1 MADPE
6 LEAVEEALNV
16 LALAESDMALQ
27 KVITRLLPAVLE
39 ALSTKSKAAR
49 AKCIET
55 LQHINVRLRAS
66 PSVKL
71 PFYDVLRVA
80 TKPDAA
86 VFTVN
91 LAVQG
96 GYLTRCFDRLSTAE
110 KAQALPALVTA
121 AVTVTSPVN
130 RAVVNFLSIRALS
143 ARSAQTPVSGSPDL
157 FDALNE
163 CSQAA
168 IFALFD
174 YILQSLR
181 QKLTVTLPD
190 SALVS
195 SVRLASEYAGTK
207 NPERAARI
215 FPILLVA
222 AGTTSRSSL
231 VAAAEDALKKIQSAD
246 VLAAADPSIVQTL
259 FNLYND
265 TLAEIP
271 VRVVILSKGLLN
283 ITLCASCF
291 PEVLDVI
298 RYSLQTP
305 GVPPRLQA
313 LGMQF
318 FSFVLANADRT
329 VLIHNADPLND
340 VLVQLASDCTN
351 GSPSF
356 PDAVRGYGFT
366 GLGEL
371 VLRVPSLFGT
381 RNITADFFFLAAQA
395 PLLPAPARTC
405 ATQALIAIMRVL
417 KFDPQSATELR
428 SSVIAT
434 LRRTLA
440 NRAEHAAPA
449 RSAAVQWANEC
460 FLFSDCEARLLNMLA
475 AADLKQDV
483 RQYALAGL
491 APKRWRFKDGSRSSD
506 DITEENKRR
515 LTLRDV
521 VDVYSTY
528 VKENGS
534 PHPQTTEA
542 FLKFA
547 FYILRYSVVSGGK
560 LELIH
565 VSKVD
570 NFFNDHIEELDPFLQ
585 VVNIA
590 EGILTTWND
599 GIKPSLE
606 NIAISII
613 AFSSR
618 VESLKHGCVL
628 KFANRIDD
636 LVQLATRKSAT
647 GNVPVVRA
655 VAKIIATVTDPLPLD
670 DLNKLVQKL
679 SKDLEPDPSGLPSGR
694 KGEDLRVASIFCVTQ
709 IIDRYR
715 QRHGVGLNY
724 SETSPLSHACEH
736 ISRRILLPVE
746 STEIVR
752 IAACIGLGDIG
763 TSGPLPVSPACRTNF
778 IAALSGI
785 LKSHSTNSKLVLAA
799 ADTIGRVC
807 IGEPRFSM
815 RQVAGETLLTLCK
828 ERNEDDVHFV
838 AAESL
843 TRAVSG
849 FDAPPPAILE
859 EANETASDDVVSS
872 ESEILQG
879 VLLMRTNPFKVSE
892 PIEDESSGKTNYGL
906 KAAIEGAIHLASDE
920 RPGARAGG
928 CVCLFT
934 LLRLLGRK
942 VDGTSIDSML
952 SFCTSGDEKRFN
964 RQQDILLSQLKNI
977 QHSFTVLLGD
987 RSDFVQ
993 QLASCG
999 LALAYEMCPPAEQ
1012 HDLVTTLVR
1021 SLTSSK
1027 GKSAATVPGDQGTM
1041 LELEGVDTQSGSG
1054 GGSKSATY
1062 KELCSLAQDMGQPD
1076 LVYKFM
1082 DLAGHAALWNNRK
1095 GVALAGSALL
1105 GSDLA
1110 AEQLKPH
1117 LKTLLP
1123 RLYVYCYD
1131 PTESVR
1137 LAMGSVLGAI
1147 IKAAGLGSVYEAV
1160 TIHFDIVVEHCLRS
1174 MTSRQWRSREAGC
1187 GGLRDVLS
1195 SRTWEQVKE
1204 HLQDFW
1210 YHTLRALDDIKETV
1224 RKAAGGAG
1232 RALAQLSVHLCDPG
1246 QVGVDNARA
1255 ASDIVIPAVM
1265 SGIMHQDT
1273 EIRALASSTMTKL
1286 IRHGGEAL
1294 HASVASLV
1302 GMLLEAAS
1310 ELEPQ
1315 MLNYAQFHIENPEQL
1330 EDVRVSA
1337 ASTSASPLVDSL
1349 ERLSALVNESNAEDT
1364 VRTMIRVAK
1373 VGVGIPTR
1381 AATARFFSTMLRTR
1395 ATVLEPYA
1403 AKLMWSAVSAATSE
1417 TNGMLR
1423 DAWCSAAGKAVSL
1436 CKEESAGKFIDRIV
1450 QLGGSEDS
1458 RERLLASY
1466 LAAALWK
1473 HSAEAARKYAS
1484 AVLPLAYMGAYE
1496 GDDTPG
1502 GAAKCWTE
1510 VWEEGAPSTQA
1521 GLRHYAKEITEICEK
1536 RLTTSAQY
1544 GVKRSAAA
1552 ALGALA
1558 KASNE
1563 SVDVKYIRKAGTALV
1578 HAVPGHIWDGKIVV
1592 IESIGTIGASYP
1604 KAEVWADVGGVRGVV
1619 ETLLGE
1625 AKRGK
1630 REYQL
1635 TAIDAAT
1642 NVLKGCPGLDVF
1654 GIVDEALRGFWSSN
1668 DGEVEGGAEVSR
1680 MVWETG
1686 SDASAV
1692 DARNRARKS
1701 KKLLCISSLKCLE
1714 AASRGNEQYMRRMVE
1729 VAESVLQWDWEVRL
1743 GAIESVKECALHCEK
1758 GILYDTSTSK
1768 TGTNVLQRIVDIARV
1783 GVLDAKYA
1791 SLRKAGLDTL
1801 EVLMRQVGTAKTF
1814 ELVDGEISEAISKAA
1829 KDDSDSAV
1837 QKVAK
1842 KILAQK
1848 E

>member
-1 MADPE
+1 MTDPE

-16 LALAESDMALQ
+16 LALAESESALQ
-27 KVITRLLPAVLE
+27 RVLTRLLPAVLE
-39 ALSTKSKAAR
+39 ALSTKSNAAR

-55 LQHINVRLRAS
+55 LQHINLRLKAN
-66 PSVKL
+66 PSVEL

-91 LAVQG
+91 IAVHG
-96 GYLTRCFDRLSTAE
+96 GYLARCFDRLSTTE
-110 KAQALPALVTA
+110 KANALPALVTA
-121 AVTVTSPVN
+121 AVTVASPLN
-130 RAVVNFLSIRALS
+130 RDVIHRISMRALS
-143 ARSAQTPVSGSPDL
+143 VKSAQTPISSSPDL
-157 FDALNE
+157 YNALNE
-163 CSQAA
+163 CSQRAVL
-168 IFALFD
+168 ALFD
-174 YILQSLR
+174 YILRALR
-181 QKLTVTLPD
+181 QELKISFPD
-190 SALVS
+190 STLVS
-195 SVRLASEYAGTK
+195 AVRLASEYAGTK
-207 NPERAARI
+207 HPERAAKV
-215 FPILLVA
+215 FPIFLVA
-222 AGTTSRSSL
+222 AGTMSRSVL
-231 VAAAEDALKKIQSAD
+231 VTAAEDALKKIQSAD
-246 VLAAADPSIVQTL
+246 ALAAADPSIVQVL
-259 FNLYND
+259 FNLFND
-265 TLAEIP
+265 PSGEIP
-271 VRVVILSKGLLN
+271 VRVLILSKGLLN
-283 ITLCASCF
+283 ITLSASCF

-298 RYSLQTP
+298 HYSLQTP
-305 GVPPRLQA
+305 GVPARLQA
-313 LGMQF
+313 LGMQYV
-318 FSFVLANADRT
+318 SFVLTNADRT
-329 VLIHNADPLND
+329 VLVHNTDA
-340 VLVQLASDCTN
+340 LVDALVRLAVNETN

-356 PDAVRGYGFT
+356 PDAVRGFGFT
-366 GLGEL
+366 GLGEF
-371 VLRVPSLFGT
+371 VLRIPSLLGK
-381 RNITADFFFLAAQA
+381 RNITPDFFFDAAQEST
-395 PLLPAPARTC
+395 LPASVRTC

-417 KFDPQSATELR
+417 KFDAQPVTELR

-440 NRAEHAAPA
+440 NRDEHAASA

-460 FLFSDCEARLLNMLA
+460 FSFSDCDARLLNMLA
-475 AADLKQDV
+475 AADTKHDV

-491 APKRWRFKDGSRSSD
+491 ALKRWHFKDGTSPSGEIIKETRQRPS
-506 DITEENKRR
+506 
-515 LTLRDV
+515 LRGV
-521 VDVYSTY
+521 VDVYLTY
-528 VKENGS
+528 VREHGT

-547 FYILRYSVVSGGK
+547 FYVLRYSVVSGGK

-570 NFFNDHIEELDPFLQ
+570 NYFNDHPEERDSFLQ
-585 VVNIA
+585 VVNVADGILSSWN
-590 EGILTTWND
+590 EGIRAN
-599 GIKPSLE
+599 LE
-606 NIAISII
+606 DIAISIV

-618 VESLKHGCVL
+618 VESLKLGCAR

-636 LVQLATRKSAT
+636 LVQIATRKSAS
-647 GNVPVVRA
+647 GNIHVVRA
-655 VAKIIATVTDPLPLD
+655 IAKLVAMLTDPLSLD
-670 DLNKLVQKL
+670 DLGKLVQKL

-709 IIDRYR
+709 IIDRCR
-715 QRHGVGLNY
+715 QRHGVDLSY
-724 SETSPLSHACEH
+724 SESSPLSRACEH

-746 STEIVR
+746 STDIVR
-752 IAACIGLGDIG
+752 IAACIGLGEIG
-763 TSGPLPVSPACRTNF
+763 TSGPLPVSPSCRTNF

-807 IGEPRFSM
+807 IGEPRSSM
-815 RQVAGETLLTLCK
+815 RRVAGETLLTLCK
-828 ERNEDDVHFV
+828 ERNEDDIHFV

-843 TRAVSG
+843 ARAVSG
-849 FDAPPPAILE
+849 FDAPPPATFE
-859 EANETASDDVVSS
+859 EMDEMDDGVVSS

-879 VLLMRTNPFKVSE
+879 VLLMRTIPFEVREHNDDENSE
-892 PIEDESSGKTNYGL
+892 VKSYGL
-906 KAAIEGAIHLASDE
+906 VAAIEGAILLAADE
-920 RPGARAGG
+920 RPGARSGG

-942 VDGTSIDSML
+942 ADGTSIDSNL
-952 SFCTSGDEKRFN
+952 SFRTSDDEQRFK
-964 RQQDILLSQLKNI
+964 RQQNILLSQLKNI
-977 QHSFTVLLGD
+977 QRAFTVLLGD

-999 LALAYEMCPPAEQ
+999 LALAYEMCPTGEQ

-1021 SLTSSK
+1021 SLTSNKS
-1027 GKSAATVPGDQGTM
+1027 KSAATVPGDQGSI
-1041 LELEGVDTQSGSG
+1041 LELEGVGTQNGPGDGSN
-1054 GGSKSATY
+1054 SATY
-1062 KELCSLAQDMGQPD
+1062 KELCTLAQDMGQPD

-1117 LKTLLP
+1117 LKVLLP

-1137 LAMGSVLGAI
+1137 LAMGSVLGAV
-1147 IKAAGLGSVYEAV
+1147 IKAAGLGSVFEAV
-1160 TIHFDIVVEHCLRS
+1160 TEHFDIVVEYCLKS

-1187 GGLRDVLS
+1187 SGLRDALS

-1210 YHTLRALDDIKETV
+1210 YYTLRALDDIKETV
-1224 RKAAGGAG
+1224 RKAAGGTG
-1232 RALAQLSVHLCDPG
+1232 RALAQLSVHLCDPD
-1246 QVGVDNARA
+1246 QVGVDIARA

-1273 EIRALASSTMTKL
+1273 EIRGLASSTMTKL
-1286 IRHGGEAL
+1286 IRYGGEAL
-1294 HASVASLV
+1294 HTSVASLV

-1315 MLNYAQFHIENPEQL
+1315 MLNYAQFHIDNPEQL

-1349 ERLSALVNESNAEDT
+1349 ERLSALVNDSNAEDT
-1364 VRTMIRVAK
+1364 VRTMIRLAK

-1395 ATVLEPYA
+1395 AVIMESYA
-1403 AKLMWSAVSAATSE
+1403 VKLMWSAVSAASSE

-1423 DAWCSAAGKAVSL
+1423 EAWCAAAGKAVSL
-1436 CKEESAGKFIDRIV
+1436 CKEENVGKFIDRIV
-1450 QLGGSEDS
+1450 QLAGSEDS

-1473 HSAEAARKYAS
+1473 HSGEAARKYAS
-1484 AVLPLAYMGAYE
+1484 AVLPLAYMGAHE
-1496 GDDTPG
+1496 GDDTPSA
-1502 GAAKCWTE
+1502 AAKYWTD

-1521 GLRHYAKEITEICEK
+1521 GLRHYAKEITGICEK
-1536 RLTTSAQY
+1536 RLTTSSQY

-1558 KASNE
+1558 NASNE

-1578 HAVPGHIWDGKIVV
+1578 RAVPGHIWDGKIAV
-1592 IESIGTIGASYP
+1592 IESIGVTGASYP
-1604 KAEVWADVGGVRGVV
+1604 KAEVWADVGGLRGVV

-1625 AKRGK
+1625 VKRGK

-1642 NVLKGCPGLDVF
+1642 KVLKGCTGQADVF
-1654 GIVDEALRGFWSSN
+1654 EMVDQALRKFWSSK
-1668 DGEVEGGAEVSR
+1668 DGETEGETEVSR
-1680 MVWETG
+1680 MIWETG

-1701 KKLLCISSLKCLE
+1701 KKLLCVSSLKCLE
-1714 AASRGNEQYMRRMVE
+1714 AASRGYEQHLLRVIE

-1743 GAIESVKECALHCEK
+1743 AAIESVRASVSHC
-1758 GILYDTSTSK
+1758 GGNLLDDTSTV
-1768 TGTNVLQRIVDIARV
+1768 TDGTSVLQRIVNIARI
-1783 GVLDAKYA
+1783 GILDAKYA

-1801 EVLMRQVGTAKTF
+1801 ESIARQVGKAKLSKHIDDDT
-1814 ELVDGEISEAISKAA
+1814 SQAISKAA
-1829 KDDSDSAV
+1829 KDDSDSTV
-1837 QKVAK
+1837 QMVARTF
-1842 KILAQK
+1842 LAQR
-1848 E
+1848 